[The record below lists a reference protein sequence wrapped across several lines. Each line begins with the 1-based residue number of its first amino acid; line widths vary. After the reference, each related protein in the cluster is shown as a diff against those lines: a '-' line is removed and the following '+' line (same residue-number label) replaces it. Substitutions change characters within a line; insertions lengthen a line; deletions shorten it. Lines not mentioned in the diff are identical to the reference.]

1 VQEVLTDEM
10 KATWGPLA
18 YLRGAAA
25 VLPDLREY
33 ETYLTYDDG
42 PAERV
47 EALNVV
53 VANGRYAA
61 KGWAVA
67 SAANPEDGLLD
78 VVVVRYGPLLDLT
91 EVAARLLAD
100 DYLES
105 GLVLHRRARRVRV
118 ASRPGMWFSV
128 DGELR
133 TNEPITFTARPNAMS
148 VVVGPDYLP
157 EPGERGA

>member
-1 VQEVLTDEM
+1 M

-18 YLRGAAA
+18 YLRGAAS
-25 VLPDLREY
+25 VLPDLHEY
-33 ETYLTYDDG
+33 ETYLSYDDG
-42 PAERV
+42 PPERV

-61 KGWAVA
+61 KGWEVA

-91 EVAARLLAD
+91 DVAARLLAG

-105 GLVLHRRARRVRV
+105 DLVLHRRARRVRV
-118 ASRPGMWFSV
+118 ASRPGMWLRARASV
-128 DGELR
+128 
-133 TNEPITFTARPNAMS
+133 I
-148 VVVGPDYLP
+148 
-157 EPGERGA
+157 